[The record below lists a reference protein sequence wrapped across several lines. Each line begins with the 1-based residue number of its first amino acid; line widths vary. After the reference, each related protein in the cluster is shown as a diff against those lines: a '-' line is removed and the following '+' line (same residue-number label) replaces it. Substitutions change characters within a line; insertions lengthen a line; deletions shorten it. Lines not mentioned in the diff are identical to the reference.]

1 MRGLLTLIFGL
12 ALCVGHSGCVNRVLA
27 RKLVQAP
34 NQQTLP
40 EALQKMDVRKKEMN
54 EKYPN
59 YWNDLFNSSPA
70 QTFRIRVGAP
80 PIDIVAVA
88 IEPADHFV
96 EVKRTVTGSPRE
108 LKRTEET
115 IWTFAVGHTVR
126 PAKGTIILLHGICMT
141 KEVMLLWALHFGAA
155 GYRTVIVDL
164 RGHGESGGDFITF
177 GERESADLARVLDHL
192 EKKGLVQ
199 GKVGVMGIS
208 YGAAVGFL
216 WAARDPRV
224 GAVVALE
231 PYSGAR
237 RAVGDFMREVVRG
250 PISHL
255 KPATVDA
262 LMDQAAKDA
271 GFAWKVVS
279 SYNSVAL
286 MSLPILFFHG
296 AHDSLIPLWHS
307 AELMG
312 YAAPGS
318 RLRIMPDDD
327 HESLVFRLDPIGREA
342 LSWFDEKLKPE
353 TPVAQE

>member
-1 MRGLLTLIFGL
+1 MRGFLSLLFGL
-12 ALCVGHSGCVNRVLA
+12 AVCLSQSACVDRILA
-27 RKLVQAP
+27 RQLVRAP

-40 EALQKMDVRKKEMN
+40 KALEKMDVRKREAR
-54 EKYPN
+54 EGHPN
-59 YWNDLFNSSPA
+59 YWSDLFNLSPVT
-70 QTFRIRVGAP
+70 QTFRIRVGTP

-96 EVKRTVTGSPRE
+96 DVKTTVTGSPRE
-108 LKRTEET
+108 LKRTQET
-115 IWTFAVGHTVR
+115 TWKFAVGPTVR
-126 PAKGTIILLHGICMT
+126 PAKGTIVLLHGIWMT
-141 KEVMLLWALHFGAA
+141 KELMLPWALHFGAA

-177 GERESADLARVLDHL
+177 GELESADLARVLDHL

-208 YGAAVGFL
+208 YGAAVGFV
-216 WAARDPRV
+216 WASRDPRV

-231 PYSGAR
+231 PYGDAR
-237 RAVGDFMREVVRG
+237 RAVSDFMREVVRG
-250 PISHL
+250 PMNHL

-262 LMDQAAKDA
+262 MLDQAAKDA
-271 GFAWKVVS
+271 GFTWRVVS
-279 SYNSVAL
+279 SHNSVAL

-296 AHDSLIPLWHS
+296 AHDNLVPVWHS

-318 RLRIMPDDD
+318 RLQIMPDDD
-327 HESLVFRLDPIGREA
+327 HESLAGSIR
-342 LSWFDEKLKPE
+342 
-353 TPVAQE
+353 